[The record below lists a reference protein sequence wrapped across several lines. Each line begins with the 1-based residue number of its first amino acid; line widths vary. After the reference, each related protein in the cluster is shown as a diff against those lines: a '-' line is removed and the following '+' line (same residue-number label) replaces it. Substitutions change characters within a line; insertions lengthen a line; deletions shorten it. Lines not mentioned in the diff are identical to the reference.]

1 LLNDNLL
8 YDNTLLMERIIKTKK
23 LIINST
29 EFYIWSEE
37 QLIKADELYVFC
49 SELNEKSK
57 FNFYH
62 EQKEE
67 YILLCSPDKKSLNI
81 KL

>member
-1 LLNDNLL
+1 
-8 YDNTLLMERIIKTKK
+8 MERIIKTKK

-49 SELNEKSK
+49 SELNKKSK
-57 FNFYH
+57 FNFY
-62 EQKEE
+62 
-67 YILLCSPDKKSLNI
+67 
-81 KL
+81 